1 MKNIE
6 KVKVHKQTMMGRDG
20 STVDIDNRNP
30 ELTINH
36 IENRVT
42 NLQKEIDMRKLEQKM
57 AQSHEHQMMN
67 KDGRKP

>member
-1 MKNIE
+1 
-6 KVKVHKQTMMGRDG
+6 MMGRDG
-20 STVDIDNRNP
+20 SALDVDNRNP

-57 AQSHEHQMMN
+57 AQSHKH
-67 KDGRKP
+67 

>member
-57 AQSHEHQMMN
+57 A
-67 KDGRKP
+67 